1 MSIPLSKTSHGN
13 SVRSEAATT
22 FGSDIEIGTIRATE
36 LANSEVKISVVLPV
50 YKSAACLEELYQR
63 LTVVVSQL
71 TEKYELIF
79 VEDGSPD
86 SSWQQIQALASR
98 DSRVRGVKLSRNFG
112 QHAAISAGLRASGG
126 QSVIVMDADLQ
137 DPPEEIPKLLE
148 LASPT
153 NIVLAKRRSR
163 KFSLWRNVCAA
174 VYFKVLNSLAQSEI
188 DGSCATFSVLSRPVV
203 DAYLTLNDSSR
214 HYLFILFWLGF
225 ERQTIEYEHGSR
237 LHGESSYNFSKL
249 VQHAM
254 QGIYFQSN
262 KLIELIVW
270 LGLFIVFAGSLSTA
284 ALLVSCVL
292 ALTPSWMALGAILVL
307 LGGINLTALGL
318 VGLYVGQTFEQV
330 KSRPL
335 YIVEQ
340 ETNLA
345 FAPSISKA
353 DAP

>member
-1 MSIPLSKTSHGN
+1 VITSTPQTSHSHAVLLDEG
-13 SVRSEAATT
+13 
-22 FGSDIEIGTIRATE
+22 E
-36 LANSEVKISVVLPV
+36 LSSGKEVPISVVLPV

-71 TEKYELIF
+71 TENYELIF

-86 SSWQQIQALASR
+86 SSWQQIRSLSTR

-112 QHAAISAGLRASGG
+112 QHAAISAGLKASRGR
-126 QSVIVMDADLQ
+126 SVVVMDADLQ
-137 DPPEEIPKLLE
+137 DPPEEIPRLLA
-148 LASPT
+148 LANQGT
-153 NIVLAKRRSR
+153 DIVLAKRRSR
-163 KFSLWRNVCAA
+163 KFSRWRNVCAT
-174 VYFKVLNSLAQSEI
+174 VYFKLLNSLAQSNI
-188 DGSCATFSVLSRPVV
+188 DGTCATFSVLSRPVV

-225 ERQTIEYEHGSR
+225 ERQSIEYEHGSR
-237 LHGESSYNFSKL
+237 LHGESSYDFSKL

-262 KLIELIVW
+262 KLLELIVW
-270 LGLFIVFAGSLSTA
+270 LGLFIVFVGSLSTA
-284 ALLVSCVL
+284 ALLVSSAL
-292 ALTPSWMALGAILVL
+292 ALTPSWMALGAILFL

-330 KSRPL
+330 KGRPL

-340 ETNLA
+340 ETNESA
-345 FAPSISKA
+345 APTSRQLIRR
-353 DAP
+353 D